1 MTPILEVCCGSL
13 QSAIEA
19 VEGGAKRIELCAAL
33 ALDGLTPSLGTL
45 TLLRRRYPDLLIHV
59 LIRPREGD
67 FVYTPQEIEVMIAD
81 TQAAVRAGASAI
93 VSGALT
99 PDGDIDLP
107 ATERFLRAAAPLPFT
122 FHRAFDHV
130 RTPLTALAQ
139 LQRLGVQRI
148 LTSGAAPTAEQGIPL
163 LRQLIG
169 HSSSHAGGA
178 QRTVILPGGGINS
191 HNAPAILAATG
202 ATELHAS
209 CSRTLPDGSR
219 QTSAEEV
226 RALLNAM

>member
-1 MTPILEVCCGSL
+1 MPTLEVCCGSL

-33 ALDGLTPSLGTL
+33 SLDGLTPSIGTL
-45 TLLRRRYPDLLIHV
+45 TLLRHRYPDLLIHV

-67 FVYTPQEIEVMIAD
+67 FVYSPQEIEVMIAD
-81 TQAAVRAGASAI
+81 TEAAVRAGASAI

-99 PDGDIDLP
+99 PEGNIDIP
-107 ATERFLRAAAPLPFT
+107 TTERLIKAAVPLPFT

-130 RTPLTALAQ
+130 RDPLTVLDQ
-139 LQRLGVQRI
+139 LQRLGVRRI

-163 LRQLIG
+163 LRQLIE
-169 HSSSHAGGA
+169 HSSII
-178 QRTVILPGGGINS
+178 ILPGGGINS
-191 HNAPAILAATG
+191 QNAPAILAATG

-209 CSRTLPDGSR
+209 CSHTLPDGTR
-219 QTSAEEV
+219 QTSAAEV
-226 RALLNAM
+226 RALLNSIA